1 MPEADIE
8 ASAAPA
14 ETAPAETAPA
24 ETAEPAVPTDAEPV
38 ERSVLDVDL
47 PAGMQTFDREYV
59 ERSRQEAGKYRQQAR
74 DANERIAELEGRY
87 KPFDAIPDADRDT
100 WINLMDGWANNPQTA
115 AADFRRIADSVL
127 GDPTA
132 TPTEKAEAEAVIE
145 KVDTMTPENVQT
157 MMTETLNK
165 RDVAA
170 RQSADIA
177 KVHAQIAEAGFPEGT
192 SKNFEILWIA
202 NNDPAADGDI
212 GKAIDIVKAEKQQVI
227 DDYVSGVRDGG
238 NPTPAPAG
246 GLPANATP
254 TEITTME
261 GAGKAAREWLKNR
274 ERTQ

>member
-14 ETAPAETAPA
+14 ETAPADTAPA
-24 ETAEPAVPTDAEPV
+24 EPTEPTTPTDTEPA
-38 ERSVLDVDL
+38 ERSVLDIDL

-100 WINLMDGWANNPQTA
+100 WINLMDGWANNPESA

-157 MMTETLNK
+157 MMTETLDK

-170 RQSADIA
+170 KQSADIA
-177 KVHAQIAEAGFPEGT
+177 KVHTQIGEAGFPEGT
-192 SKNFEILWIA
+192 ADNFKVLWIA
-202 NNDPAADGDI
+202 NNDPDVKGDVGAAI
-212 GKAIDIVKAEKQQVI
+212 EKVKAEKQQII

-261 GAGKAAREWLKNR
+261 AAGKAAREWLKNR
-274 ERTQ
+274 QTSQ